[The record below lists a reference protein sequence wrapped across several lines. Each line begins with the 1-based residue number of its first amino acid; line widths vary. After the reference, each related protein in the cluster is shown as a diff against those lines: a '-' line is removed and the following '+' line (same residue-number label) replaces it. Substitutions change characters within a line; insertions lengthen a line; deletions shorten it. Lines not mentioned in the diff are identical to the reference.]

1 MFMGEYHHNIDT
13 KGRIIVP
20 SKFRDGLGTT
30 FILTRG
36 LDKCL
41 FGYPLEEW
49 KILED
54 KLKSLPLTKKDAR
67 SFTRFFFAG
76 AIECEV
82 DKQGRINISAPLLQ
96 YAGLEK
102 ECVVIGVSNRVEIW
116 SKTGWEEVFSD
127 SEESFAD
134 IAENLIGFDI

>member
-41 FGYPLEEW
+41 FGYPFEEW

-54 KLKSLPLTKKDAR
+54 KLKTLPLTKKDAR
-67 SFTRFFFAG
+67 AFTRFFFAG

-102 ECVVIGVSNRVEIW
+102 ECVVIGVSNRIEVW
-116 SKTGWEEVFSD
+116 SKDSWEGFFSD
-127 SEESFAD
+127 SEGSFAD